1 MTYLLSW
8 LPALACP
15 IGMGLMMWLMMR
27 GHHGQATST
36 TDAPDARMPDAG
48 VVAGMTTHL
57 GFCLNWKVVAG
68 LVAAGVGTW
77 IAAPHLLG
85 VAAPLLLIL
94 ACPLSMLLM
103 MRGMQRGSCTVQGKS
118 ASRTADA
125 GFVE

>member
-8 LPALACP
+8 IPALACP
-15 IGMGLMMWLMMR
+15 IGMGLMR
-27 GHHGQATST
+27 GQHGQATST
-36 TDAPDARMPDAG
+36 TDAPDARMPDAS
-48 VVAGMTTHL
+48 VVGGMTKHL

-68 LVAAGVGTW
+68 LTAVGVGTW

-94 ACPLSMLLM
+94 ACPLSMLIM
-103 MRGMQRGSCTVQGKS
+103 MRGMRRGSCIVQGKP

-125 GFVE
+125 EFVE